1 GGITNKLVGCFNNE
15 SNLAESD
22 VPNNVVLV
30 RIYGNK
36 TDLLIDRKAETR
48 NIKLLHTYG
57 FAPSLFATFKNGLA
71 YEYVPGVTLTPQ
83 SVIQPDIWKM
93 IARRMAEMHKV
104 STCNNNNNNLK
115 KTPMLWEKTQQMLN
129 LVPDE
134 FSDPDKHARLEK
146 LFLPVERIR
155 SEFEYLYSCLEK
167 LNSPIVFAHNDL
179 LLGNVIY
186 TESQKSV
193 TFIDYE
199 YAAYNFQ
206 AFDIGNHFAEFAGV
220 DTIDYSYYPKKEF
233 QMEWLRVY
241 LQHYLEKDV
250 VDDKE
255 VERLYVQVNQFSLAS
270 HMFWVVWALIQAQH
284 SQLDFDF
291 VE

>member
-1 GGITNKLVGCFNNE
+1 MGCFNNE

-134 FSDPDKHARLEK
+134 FSDPDKHAR
-146 LFLPVERIR
+146 
-155 SEFEYLYSCLEK
+155 
-167 LNSPIVFAHNDL
+167 
-179 LLGNVIY
+179 
-186 TESQKSV
+186 
-193 TFIDYE
+193 
-199 YAAYNFQ
+199 
-206 AFDIGNHFAEFAGV
+206 
-220 DTIDYSYYPKKEF
+220 
-233 QMEWLRVY
+233 
-241 LQHYLEKDV
+241 
-250 VDDKE
+250 
-255 VERLYVQVNQFSLAS
+255 
-270 HMFWVVWALIQAQH
+270 
-284 SQLDFDF
+284 
-291 VE
+291 